1 MTRTTNNTSTKDTD
15 NEYEDDKKNLCQP
28 QEQDDQ
34 ANPWPADP
42 KRCCDLSKSTLQ
54 IQQINLIQMA
64 TNPPYII
71 LQQAGH

>member
-1 MTRTTNNTSTKDTD
+1 MT
-15 NEYEDDKKNLCQP
+15 KKTFASLRSRMIRQIP
-28 QEQDDQ
+28 DRL
-34 ANPWPADP
+34 ADP

>member
-1 MTRTTNNTSTKDTD
+1 
-15 NEYEDDKKNLCQP
+15 
-28 QEQDDQ
+28 
-34 ANPWPADP
+34 
-42 KRCCDLSKSTLQ
+42 LQ